1 MNPDRTLTVSNRG
14 RIAYAR
20 PSADWLFD
28 SIAAAYG
35 DTAIA
40 VVLSGYQR
48 DGARGIVSVRRARG
62 SVIVQDPDSAD
73 ASDMPNAAIRTGATS
88 WILPP
93 HMIGAAITDRLQ
105 MLDVS
110 RMEREF
116 DNPFAA

>member
-1 MNPDRTLTVSNRG
+1 M
-14 RIAYAR
+14 A
-20 PSADWLFD
+20 
-28 SIAAAYG
+28 
-35 DTAIA
+35 
-40 VVLSGYQR
+40 
-48 DGARGIVSVRRARG
+48 
-62 SVIVQDPDSAD
+62 
-73 ASDMPNAAIRTGATS
+73 S